1 MRAAI
6 YTRCSMRGTSKYSD
20 KRAFDQ
26 NPEVQEAPLRAFIQA
41 RGWTLAKVYSDRESG
56 RKSSRPGLKE
66 LMNAARRREID
77 VILVW
82 KFDRMSRSVSHFLEV
97 VEELRTLGVDLVSH
111 SQAFDSTTPM
121 GKFTLTMFAALG
133 ELEVEIIKERVLA
146 GLDYARKHGTKSG
159 RAIGRPRRVFSRDQV
174 QALAAQGL
182 SIRQIGAQLGLSRS
196 TVSRTLEKAA

>member
-1 MRAAI
+1 M
-6 YTRCSMRGTSKYSD
+6 
-20 KRAFDQ
+20 
-26 NPEVQEAPLRAFIQA
+26 
-41 RGWTLAKVYSDRESG
+41 
-56 RKSSRPGLKE
+56 
-66 LMNAARRREID
+66 
-77 VILVW
+77 ILVW

-121 GKFTLTMFAALG
+121 GKFTLTMFVALG

-159 RAIGRPRRVFSRDQV
+159 RAIGRPRRVFNRDQV